1 MTTTQSN
8 DISDTNLREND
19 RVVVETLIAAPP
31 ERVFRAIVDRGQAL
45 QWGSNKM
52 FQVIEWNLEPRPGG
66 KWNFVSVHP
75 GNPKRNEHHGEVL
88 EIDPPRLLV
97 YTWFASWHPDPS
109 VETIVRYEL
118 TAVAGGTQLKVTH
131 TGLAK
136 LTGAQK
142 SYSQGWIGLLNAIKQ
157 FVEAKS

>member
-1 MTTTQSN
+1 MATTEPN
-8 DISDTNLREND
+8 PDTDLREND
-19 RVVVETLIAAPP
+19 RAVVETFIAAPP
-31 ERVFRAIVDRGQAL
+31 ERVFQAIVDRGQAL
-45 QWGSNKM
+45 QWGSTGM
-52 FQVIEWNLEPRPGG
+52 FQIIEWDLDPRPGG
-66 KWNFVSVHP
+66 KWSFVSIET
-75 GNPKRNEHHGEVL
+75 GKTKRNEHHGVVL
-88 EIDPPRLLV
+88 EIDPPRLLA

-118 TAVAGGTQLKVTH
+118 YSFAGGTQLKVTH

-142 SYSQGWIGLLNAIKQ
+142 SYSQGWVGLLAAIKK